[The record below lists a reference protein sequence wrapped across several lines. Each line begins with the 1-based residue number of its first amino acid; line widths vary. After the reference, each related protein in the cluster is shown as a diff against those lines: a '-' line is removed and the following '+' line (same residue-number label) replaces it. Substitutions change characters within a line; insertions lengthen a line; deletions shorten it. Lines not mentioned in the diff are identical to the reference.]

1 MPTVTGTPTQA
12 GYDALASA
20 VIQST
25 GTPTFVGIRI
35 KDSGGAVIRSQTAD
49 FTSTPVGG
57 GGTGVVIE
65 GTTVFSAANVTS
77 DVHSAEMYGPS
88 GDALVTAAFSPP
100 LPFGSAVSVTM
111 TNTFEA
117 V

>member
-20 VIQST
+20 LVQST

-35 KDSGGAVIRSQTAD
+35 KDSGGNVIRSQTAD
-49 FTSTPVGG
+49 FTATPVS
-57 GGTGVVIE
+57 GGTGTVIE

-77 DVHSAEMYGPS
+77 DVHSAEMYGPN
-88 GDALVTAAFSPP
+88 GDALVTANFSPA
-100 LPFGSAVSVTM
+100 LPFGSAVSITM
-111 TNTFEA
+111 TNTFE
-117 V
+117 VP